1 MSEIHTPEG
10 VPPVPQSIPLL
21 QAQQL
26 PNGSI
31 QVHFSPAV
39 TDHLQCM
46 LSVASAL
53 QQMAMQALAQERDER
68 KGGDGRRVLRAP
80 PGVRIPRV
88 D

>member
-31 QVHFSPAV
+31 QVHSRQ
-39 TDHLQCM
+39 L
-46 LSVASAL
+46 
-53 QQMAMQALAQERDER
+53 
-68 KGGDGRRVLRAP
+68 
-80 PGVRIPRV
+80 
-88 D
+88 